1 MTTLGGVLCKGVH
14 ERLCCATGG
23 GDRDAALKLTSAAGW
38 HGHRAALLPGAQSTQ
53 LSLPALQWDGR
64 SGGLLGLVVRH
75 VGEVPGTSRSP
86 TLAACFVDPPPR
98 AQFCSG

>member
-1 MTTLGGVLCKGVH
+1 MTLA
-14 ERLCCATGG
+14 RSR
-23 GDRDAALKLTSAAGW
+23 GDRDAALKLTSASRLARPQG
-38 HGHRAALLPGAQSTQ
+38 RAAQSTQ

-75 VGEVPGTSRSP
+75 VGEVPGTSP